1 MKGLLKSLVMCGIV
15 AAAAAGEV
23 AGQVP
28 VSFGVGGGVTIPLG
42 STSDFPGGE
51 GLSTGWHGMALVRF
65 KPAAS
70 PVGFQIDGMY
80 QRLGF
85 SDELE
90 AAAGAGKRQIING
103 TANVVF
109 GFPVSE
115 ETRFRP
121 YLIGGVGL
129 YNQKNK
135 FDVGGDSESET
146 DFGVNAGAGFDIGFG
161 GGTFFVEGRFH
172 NVFVADFDDTKF
184 IPITAGFRFG
194 GN

>member
-1 MKGLLKSLVMCGIV
+1 
-15 AAAAAGEV
+15 
-23 AGQVP
+23 
-28 VSFGVGGGVTIPLG
+28 
-42 STSDFPGGE
+42 
-51 GLSTGWHGMALVRF
+51 MALVRF

-85 SDELE
+85 SDEFE
-90 AAAGAGKRQIING
+90 ALAGAGKRQIING

-109 GFPVSE
+109 SFPVAE

-135 FDVGGDSESET
+135 FDDDTESESET
-146 DFGVNAGAGFDIGFG
+146 DFGFNAGAGFDIGFG

-172 NVFVADFDDTKF
+172 NVFVSDFDDTKF
-184 IPITAGFRFG
+184 IPITVGLRFG
-194 GN
+194 GS

>member
-1 MKGLLKSLVMCGIV
+1 MKRLVQSLVMCAVV
-15 AAAAAGEV
+15 AAASASEV

-28 VSFGVGGGVTIPLG
+28 VSFGVGGGISIPTG
-42 STSDFPGGE
+42 STSDV
-51 GLSTGWHGMALVRF
+51 LKTGWHGMALLRF

-80 QRLGF
+80 HRLKF
-85 SDELE
+85 TDDFE
-90 AAAGAGKRQIING
+90 ALVGPGKTQIING
-103 TANVVF
+103 SANIVF

-121 YLIGGVGL
+121 YLIGGVGY
-129 YNQKNK
+129 YNFKNK
-135 FDVGGDSESET
+135 FDDGTDSESES
-146 DFGVNAGAGFDIGFG
+146 DFGFNAGAGFDVSFG

-172 NVFVADFDDTKF
+172 NILTDGTDTKL
-184 IPITAGFRFG
+184 IPVSVGLRFG